1 MSPTEPYAS
10 LQWSSTITE
19 LAARRAVAA
28 SAAWRVRTALAES
41 GSAPARIG
49 LGSGSTSFLTL
60 LALADMR
67 HHLPRDLA
75 IVATS
80 YEMEWYAKAAG
91 FVVED
96 LGDDA
101 VVVAFDGADQVDP
114 VGALIKGRGGAMQR
128 ERAVLGAA
136 RQELIVAD
144 ASKRVASL
152 GGCPLPLVMLP
163 SRIFDTVDGIEALG
177 AGLVVLRTGTGK
189 DGPVLTESGG
199 ILADLH
205 VTEGATITDGLDA
218 RLRAVSGV
226 LDTGYFPPSSKR
238 QFVEG

>member
-1 MSPTEPYAS
+1 MSPIEPYAS
-10 LQWSSTITE
+10 LQWSSAIIE
-19 LAARRAVAA
+19 LDARRAVAA
-28 SAAWRVRTALAES
+28 SAAVRVGTALAES
-41 GSAPARIG
+41 GHGPARVG

-67 HHLPRDLA
+67 HRLPRDLA

-80 YEMEWYAKAAG
+80 YEMDWYAKAAG

-96 LGDDA
+96 LGNDA

-114 VGALIKGRGGAMQR
+114 TGALIKGRGGAMHR
-128 ERAVLGAA
+128 ERGVLNSA
-136 RQELIVAD
+136 RQELIVVD

-152 GGCPLPLVMLP
+152 GGCPLPLVLHP
-163 SRIFDTVDGIEALG
+163 SRIFETVDGIEALG
-177 AGLVVLRTGTGK
+177 VGPVALRTGSGK

-199 ILADLH
+199 ILADLDL
-205 VTEGATITDGLDA
+205 TEGEPVSGEFDA